1 MNLIRISMICLLFVS
16 LFCCVPPA
24 RAASEEEQAFL
35 SMYFKPEELEIST
48 RRAISL
54 IKAPAIATVI
64 TGREIHN
71 MGARTLMDVLKL
83 VPGMG
88 VAITDQGFFRLEVR
102 GTVTGQSE
110 KVLIMIDGHS
120 LNRNHA
126 GSAFP
131 FFLDYL
137 SVDNIKK
144 IEIVRGPG
152 SALYGTNAFV
162 AVINIITKG
171 AEDVEGATFSVSGG
185 SFDTRKYNLLAG
197 KTFKNGLKISGSI
210 DYMKTQGPDLRIT
223 RDRLSGTPFTAAP
236 GNADT
241 RFEGT
246 GIYFEASYKDL
257 TYRGQY
263 LANDRGAYIGLG
275 NALTD
280 YNSLKS
286 DNFWHELSY
295 SHSFTEKFS
304 AKMKFYYD
312 YFNQDWLVKVFP
324 DGFAGSFPDGMIG
337 GPKAKDR
344 TTGGEIQLDY
354 DISAANHLLAGVD
367 YEELRQYDVK
377 AISNFNPNTGEYLG
391 SVQDISSWGNWS
403 RNVKR
408 YIFAAYLQDEWKIKD
423 KVSLTAGIR
432 YDHYS
437 DFGDTTNPRFGIVWR
452 FLDKAELKLLYGQAF
467 RAPTFTELY
476 TVNNPTLMGN
486 PHLAPEKIRTYE
498 AGIGYT
504 YSERFRFDLNYFYND
519 IDDLIVRDPSTS
531 PATYA
536 NLGRAEINGIEAVLS
551 GKYSNDNYWK
561 IAYSWQ
567 DPRDSHTGERIAFVP
582 GNRASASV
590 NYGFSK
596 YLVSHADVLWT
607 GPRPR
612 PWGDTRDDVASY
624 TTVDLTLT
632 LRNIYKTLEI
642 QAAIHNL
649 FDEKY
654 EDPDLSGASR
664 FIPHD
669 YPREGIS
676 ALFSVRY
683 KFK

>member
-1 MNLIRISMICLLFVS
+1 MNLKRISLTCLLFVS
-16 LFCCVPPA
+16 VLCSISPA
-24 RAASEEEQAFL
+24 HAISKEEQAFL

-48 RRAISL
+48 RRAIPL

-64 TGREIHN
+64 TDREIRT
-71 MGARTLMDVLKL
+71 MGARTLIDVLKL

-88 VAITDQGFFRLEVR
+88 ISITDQGFYRLEVR

-110 KVLIMIDGHS
+110 KVLVMIDGHG
-120 LNRNHA
+120 LNRNVA

-137 SVDNIKK
+137 SVDNIRK

-162 AVINIITKG
+162 AVINIITKSS
-171 AEDVEGATFSVSGG
+171 EDVEGANLSVSGG

-197 KTFKNGLKISGSI
+197 KTFSNGLKISGSI
-210 DYMKTQGPDLRIT
+210 DYLKTDGPDLLIT
-223 RDRLSGTPFTAAP
+223 RDRLSGTPFTTAP

-241 RFEGT
+241 RFEGA
-246 GIYFEASYKDL
+246 GIFLEASYKNL
-257 TYRGQY
+257 TYRSQY
-263 LANDRGAYIGLG
+263 LANDRGAYLGLG
-275 NALTD
+275 YALTD
-280 YNSLKS
+280 FNSIKS
-286 DNFWHELSY
+286 YNFWQELSY

-304 AKMKFYYD
+304 SKIKLYYD

-324 DGFAGSFPDGMIG
+324 NGFAGSFPDGMIG

-344 TTGGEIQLDY
+344 TIGGEIQFDY
-354 DISAANHLLAGVD
+354 SISDTNQLLAGIN
-367 YEELRQYDVK
+367 YEELKQYAVK
-377 AISNFNPNTGEYLG
+377 AISNFNPITGEYLG
-391 SVQDISSWGNWS
+391 AVQDISSWANWN
-403 RNVKR
+403 RNAKR
-408 YIFAAYLQDEWKIKD
+408 YIFAAYFQDEWNIRD
-423 KVSLTAGIR
+423 NVSLTAGGR

-437 DFGDTTNPRFGIVWR
+437 DFGDTINPRFGVVWR
-452 FLDKAELKLLYGQAF
+452 FLENAELKLLYGQAF

-486 PHLAPEKIRTYE
+486 PALAPEKIKTYE
-498 AGIGYT
+498 ASIGYT
-504 YSERFRFDLNYFYND
+504 YAGRFRIDLNYFYND
-519 IDDLIVRDPSTS
+519 MDDLIVRNLSTS

-536 NLGRAEINGIEAVLS
+536 NLGRAKSNGIEAVLS
-551 GKYSNDNYWK
+551 GKYSADNYWK
-561 IAYSWQ
+561 ISYSWQ
-567 DPRDSHTGERIAFVP
+567 DPRDSHTGARLAFVP

-590 NYGFSK
+590 NYGLSK
-596 YLVSHADVLWT
+596 YLVSHVDVLWT
-607 GPRPR
+607 GTRPR
-612 PWGDTRDDVASY
+612 PKGDTRDDVASY

-632 LRNIYKTLEI
+632 LRNVYKTLEI

-676 ALFSVRY
+676 ALLRISY
-683 KFK
+683 KF